1 MHVNH
6 LVPYRAG
13 VEGTYR
19 QNLAAQRRTI
29 PSHDDRAF
37 K

>member
-1 MHVNH
+1 MQVNH
-6 LVPYRAG
+6 LVPYRVG

-29 PSHDDRAF
+29 HSSL
-37 K
+37 